1 METTK
6 KQQTTGLIFGAISL
20 VLPNISSIITNAM
33 GDDFSGAVGA
43 LVAVVIISIA
53 ALVCGIIGI
62 IKSAG
67 ARKAATEAGEKKV
80 LGTVGLVLSIVGT
93 VYGAIILL
101 VGLCAGCVVCAAA
114 SSLA

>member
-6 KQQTTGLIFGAISL
+6 QQQTTGLIFGAISL

-53 ALVCGIIGI
+53 TIVKIIFQ
-62 IKSAG
+62 SAG

>member
-6 KQQTTGLIFGAISL
+6 QQQTTGLIFGAISL
-20 VLPNISSIITNAM
+20 VLPNLSSIITNAM

-53 ALVCGIIGI
+53 
-62 IKSAG
+62 
-67 ARKAATEAGEKKV
+67 AATEAGEKKV

-101 VGLCAGCVVCAAA
+101 IGLCAGCVVCAAA